1 MIKIIP
7 ERKETESSSVMI
19 AGNPN
24 LAQQEP
30 EQQQYAILIHHPE
43 ALSWNDSFALKAVG
57 FLNRVILK
65 FANLLKNEP
74 YLARLISATLK

>member
-1 MIKIIP
+1 MNGTTFLDILFGLPQYDKIIP
-7 ERKETESSSVMI
+7 ERKETESSSEMI

-43 ALSWNDSFALKAVG
+43 ALSWND
-57 FLNRVILK
+57 
-65 FANLLKNEP
+65 
-74 YLARLISATLK
+74 

>member
-7 ERKETESSSVMI
+7 ERKETESSSVTI

-30 EQQQYAILIHHPE
+30 EQQQYAI
-43 ALSWNDSFALKAVG
+43 
-57 FLNRVILK
+57 
-65 FANLLKNEP
+65 
-74 YLARLISATLK
+74 

>member
-43 ALSWNDSFALKAVG
+43 ALIWNDSFALKAVG
-57 FLNRVILK
+57 FFYRVILK
-65 FANLLKNEP
+65 FANLLK
-74 YLARLISATLK
+74 K